1 MNPDLSKFITCLQVD
16 VAIEYGSSDCTYHD
30 IVVIVHKGKLLDLR
44 ACYVVC
50 AADLAVDMLKIVLE
64 EVMRLILWHFGI
76 DEIEPENAFV
86 LCFIEGVV
94 LPGEL

>member
-1 MNPDLSKFITCLQVD
+1 MQVD
-16 VAIEYGSSDCTYHD
+16 VAIEYGRSDCTYHD
-30 IVVIVHKGKLLDLR
+30 VVVIVHKGELLDLR
-44 ACYVVC
+44 ACHVVS

-64 EVMRLILWHFGI
+64 EVVRLILWHLRV